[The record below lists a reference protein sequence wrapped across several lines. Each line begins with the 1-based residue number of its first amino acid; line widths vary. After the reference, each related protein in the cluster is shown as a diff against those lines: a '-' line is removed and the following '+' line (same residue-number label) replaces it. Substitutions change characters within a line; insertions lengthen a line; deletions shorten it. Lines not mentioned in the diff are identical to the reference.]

1 MLKLNIP
8 NLEAIRNWCN
18 EKFQPKGNYITK
30 SEIGNEVNETEITL
44 SDLSETVPEAISAMS
59 EEKKL
64 KNLLSHIKAFM
75 TGSKALIDLCVT
87 TGMITQQNIN
97 DENKIPS
104 AALLYSLN
112 DALNGQVAQINSNL
126 GSFDSDGVYRIG
138 QRLYFDKSGILKI
151 KIQVRKGA
159 VAYLYISSQFY
170 GDEYIDITFDG
181 IGYSGAT
188 GGQTYDIYITK
199 GDTLIVADVNDGFT
213 SPGAIATFYPFNF

>member
-1 MLKLNIP
+1 M
-8 NLEAIRNWCN
+8 
-18 EKFQPKGNYITK
+18 G
-30 SEIGNEVNETEITL
+30 IGGG
-44 SDLSETVPEAISAMS
+44 D
-59 EEKKL
+59 
-64 KNLLSHIKAFM
+64 
-75 TGSKALIDLCVT
+75 G
-87 TGMITQQNIN
+87 
-97 DENKIPS
+97 
-104 AALLYSLN
+104 
-112 DALNGQVAQINSNL
+112 QINSNL
-126 GSFDSDGVYRIG
+126 GSFDSDGVYRIEGLHLG

>member
-30 SEIGNEVNETEITL
+30 SEISNEVNETDITL

-112 DALNGQVAQINSNL
+112 DALNGQVAQINSKILTYTGEIEFRAYASSNIVRYFTIPYSIPNGYKLL
-126 GSFDSDGVYRIG
+126 GAQVKSEHINTTLFLPMYDGGVNNIYVPYYRYNGDNNEICKYT
-138 QRLYFDKSGILKI
+138 LYFTRI
-151 KIQVRKGA
+151 
-159 VAYLYISSQFY
+159 
-170 GDEYIDITFDG
+170 
-181 IGYSGAT
+181 
-188 GGQTYDIYITK
+188 
-199 GDTLIVADVNDGFT
+199 
-213 SPGAIATFYPFNF
+213 

>member
-30 SEIGNEVNETEITL
+30 SEISNEVNETDITL

-112 DALNGQVAQINSNL
+112 DALNGQVAQINSKILTYTGEIEFRAYAGSNIVRYFTIPYSIPNGYKLL
-126 GSFDSDGVYRIG
+126 GAQVKSEHINTTLFLPMYDGDANNIYVPYYRYNGDNNEICKYT
-138 QRLYFDKSGILKI
+138 LYFTRI
-151 KIQVRKGA
+151 
-159 VAYLYISSQFY
+159 
-170 GDEYIDITFDG
+170 
-181 IGYSGAT
+181 
-188 GGQTYDIYITK
+188 
-199 GDTLIVADVNDGFT
+199 
-213 SPGAIATFYPFNF
+213 